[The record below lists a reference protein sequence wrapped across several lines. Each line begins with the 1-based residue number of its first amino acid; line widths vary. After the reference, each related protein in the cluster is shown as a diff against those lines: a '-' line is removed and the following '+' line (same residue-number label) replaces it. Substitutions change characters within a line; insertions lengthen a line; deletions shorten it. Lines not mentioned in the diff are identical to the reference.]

1 MGEWKGLTR
10 LKGSKQFC
18 LWSRPHRAQVAP
30 QRVQLHVVHVIVTRT
45 SVRAWPVWKKEV
57 SRPTLLLNS
66 KQTVITVYCKDS
78 SSHCYKSLNITTE
91 YIFFLGGISP
101 RSLVSSS
108 VGQTDVASQTL
119 STGDIVITRIFFTE
133 EEKERERSLTSSPK
147 RCPPPQ

>member
-18 LWSRPHRAQVAP
+18 PWSHPHQAQVVA
-30 QRVQLHVVHVIVTRT
+30 QRVQLHVVHVIVTWT
-45 SVRAWPVWKKEV
+45 SVKAQPVWKKEV
-57 SRPTLLLNS
+57 SRHSLLLNT
-66 KQTVITVYCKDS
+66 KQAVITVHCNDT
-78 SSHCYKSLNITTE
+78 SSHCYKSLIITTI
-91 YIFFLGGISP
+91 YFFSGGISP

-108 VGQTDVASQTL
+108 VGQTNVACQTL

-133 EEKERERSLTSSPK
+133 EEKEREKSLTSSPK